1 MVFLNDIH
9 ALGLESTQGMQ
20 LTTGWYWDLN
30 EASREWAERYQA
42 RTGRM
47 PTMVQ
52 AGVYSSVMHYLNAV
66 EASGTDDSATVR
78 AMMQD
83 TPIND
88 MFATNGYIRDDGR
101 MVHDM
106 YLARVKTPD
115 ASTNEW
121 DLYEILRTIPGEEA
135 FQSLEESRCHLVAQ

>member
-1 MVFLNDIH
+1 
-9 ALGLESTQGMQ
+9 
-20 LTTGWYWDLN
+20 
-30 EASREWAERYQA
+30 
-42 RTGRM
+42 
-47 PTMVQ
+47 
-52 AGVYSSVMHYLNAV
+52 
-66 EASGTDDSATVR
+66 
-78 AMMQD
+78 
-83 TPIND
+83 